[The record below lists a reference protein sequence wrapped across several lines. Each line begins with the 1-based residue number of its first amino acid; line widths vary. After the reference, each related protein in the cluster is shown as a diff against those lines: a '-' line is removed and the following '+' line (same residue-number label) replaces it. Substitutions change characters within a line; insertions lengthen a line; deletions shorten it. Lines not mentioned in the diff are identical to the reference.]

1 MTQAPLAA
9 PSPEQIAH
17 ALRELVDAGL
27 YGLEPA
33 LDPVSL
39 YEPVRYVLQASG
51 KRVRPVLLL
60 LTAEALGADR
70 VRAMPAALA
79 VEVFHNF
86 TLVHDDI
93 MDHAPTRRG
102 RPTVHARWDESTA
115 ILCGD
120 YLVALSYDL
129 LARVDAPHL
138 PALFGAYFRM
148 VRHLCEGQALDKEFE
163 SRADVTVEEY
173 FQMIYRKTG
182 ALIETSFELGGW
194 IAGADADTRDALRS
208 VGRHVGRA
216 FQIQDDLLDL
226 VADDARWGKIV
237 GGDLQ
242 EAKKTYLLLRALEV
256 AEGAD
261 RAWFRRIVDERGLPE
276 SEIGEARAR
285 MERLGVLD
293 EARTAVV
300 EHSEAALAGLGVLP
314 ESPARATLHHLI
326 ARLQHRLH

>member
-1 MTQAPLAA
+1 MPQASLAA
-9 PSPEQIAH
+9 RSPDELAQT
-17 ALRELVDAGL
+17 LRELVDAGL
-27 YGLEPA
+27 FGLEPA
-33 LDPVSL
+33 LEPPSL

-70 VRAMPAALA
+70 VRALPAALA

-93 MDHAPTRRG
+93 MDHALTRRG
-102 RPTVHARWDESTA
+102 AATVHARWDESTA

-129 LARVDAPHL
+129 LARVDSPHL
-138 PALFGAYFRM
+138 PDLFGTYFRM
-148 VRHLCEGQALDKEFE
+148 VRHLCEGQAMDKEFE
-163 SRADVTVEEY
+163 SRSDVTVEEY

-194 IAGADADTRDALRS
+194 IAGADAKLREALRDL
-208 VGRHVGRA
+208 GRHVGLA

-226 VADDARWGKIV
+226 VADDARWGKKV

-256 AEGAD
+256 AEGDD
-261 RAWFRRIVDERGLPE
+261 RAWFRRIVDTPGLPE
-276 SEIGEARAR
+276 AEIGEARAR
-285 MERLGVLD
+285 MDRLGVLE
-293 EARTAVV
+293 EARRAVLK
-300 EHSEAALAGLGVLP
+300 HSEAALAGLAVLP
-314 ESPARATLHHLI
+314 ESSARATLHHLI
-326 ARLQHRLH
+326 ARLQHRIH